1 MTSISADGATQYVSL
16 RRNTGSNLVE
26 YTTDQSNWF
35 SILDTAAWPVT
46 ITNTNPGASS
56 VLIVKVINN
65 LFISSGYGDVSGYL
79 NTGSTYIR
87 YDGSGNTIRFDGTI
101 TNYPGF
107 IRNGGYTSG
116 NANITVQNFITDI
129 SGGTILSNDAGWL
142 CQQYFGSGA
151 LANLI
156 TGCTNNCP
164 VNQNVTGGITGGSSG
179 STAGSLLTI
188 SYCTN
193 NGIISGQNSGGI
205 TPHYVGHNGG
215 SIRYEYCTNNG
226 DITGITAGGIAA
238 GQSGSSGGIAYFGYC
253 TNNGIINSS
262 NGGGISGPNAGNGGS
277 VTFEYCTNTGTI
289 SSNNSGGIAGTY
301 VGANSTGAIFTG
313 CTNTGN
319 LNGSGTGGITGQ
331 YSGTNSPVTFTNCT
345 NSGIIYGDNAGGI
358 AAQYCAINPGAAATF
373 SGCINTG
380 DISGNYAGGINGQAL
395 ALNPGSTASFT
406 NCYSTGN
413 ITGSY
418 AGGISGANAGN
429 NGNSVSYTNCFSTG
443 NILGNFSGGIV
454 GSDSAYNISTFS
466 MTNCYSTGSISGN
479 ACGGLTGSNLGTNSS
494 TTPVIDI
501 SNCYSLG
508 AIATNTGGIIGAFNA
523 GGYTNTPTITI
534 SNCYSYGAIT
544 PTGQGIVGPGYSFT
558 PTQTNCYTANGS
570 WSVATA
576 NANLTGT
583 PTSLTSNN
591 PGATWTM
598 ITTSTPYVL
607 SAYNASLY
615 SPSSAGTGAK
625 TYTTSP
631 GLFQSGYNYQ
641 IIYSNQ
647 VSNVLTTYVFV
658 SKGTGPYYNSYNVNT
673 FTLTAINLAPGS
685 ISAGI
690 TAATGVLN
698 FVLPDAPCFLEGTKI
713 LCFKNNQEIYR
724 PIESLRKGD
733 LVKTIYNGY
742 MPVNMICT
750 SVLYNPGNDHRI
762 TNRLYKCSK
771 ERYPELFEDLY
782 ITGCHSILLPWL
794 TDQQWELTKSV
805 NGNVFVTDNH
815 FRLIAY
821 ADELAEP
828 FNKEGYMNIY
838 HVALDHHDEYM
849 NYGIY
854 ANGLLVESCSID
866 CLIYSGM
873 KELGEND
880 SIVVKDMGVNNA
892 GNMNQMVGA
901 C

>member
-16 RRNTGSNLVE
+16 RWNSSLVE
-26 YTTDQSNWF
+26 YTTDQSTWTPIPN
-35 SILDTAAWPVT
+35 TAAWPVT

-65 LFISSGYGDVSGYL
+65 LFISSTYGDVSGYL

-87 YDGSGNTIRFDGTI
+87 YDGSGNIITFDGI

-116 NANITVQNFITDI
+116 KANITVQNFITAI
-129 SGGTILSNDAGWL
+129 TGGTILNNGAGWL

-151 LANLI
+151 PANLI

-164 VNQNVTGGITGGSSG
+164 VNQDNTGGITGGSSG
-179 STAGSLLTI
+179 TTGGSLLTI

-193 NGIISGQNSGGI
+193 NGIISGQNSGGM
-205 TPHYVGHNGG
+205 TPQYVGHNGG

-226 DITGITAGGIAA
+226 AINGITAGGIAA
-238 GQSGSSGGIAYFGYC
+238 GQSGSSGGTAYFGYC
-253 TNNGIINSS
+253 TNNGIINSN
-262 NGGGISGPNAGNGGS
+262 NGGGITGPATAQNGS
-277 VTFEYCTNTGTI
+277 VTFEYCTNNSDISANFAGGISGGQTAQFGSATFINCINNGAVRGTEAGGI
-289 SSNNSGGIAGTY
+289 SAPQTVANSGGTA
-301 VGANSTGAIFTG
+301 
-313 CTNTGN
+313 
-319 LNGSGTGGITGQ
+319 
-331 YSGTNSPVTFTNCT
+331 TFTNCT
-345 NSGIIYGDNAGGI
+345 NNGVISGNGAGGLSGAQLGYLGSGIITITGCNNTGTINGNDAGGLCG
-358 AAQYCAINPGAAATF
+358 QY
-373 SGCINTG
+373 TG
-380 DISGNYAGGINGQAL
+380 SSNSNSL
-395 ALNPGSTASFT
+395 TFT
-406 NCYSTGN
+406 NCANSGDIN
-413 ITGSY
+413 
-418 AGGISGANAGN
+418 GIRA
-429 NGNSVSYTNCFSTG
+429 
-443 NILGNFSGGIV
+443 GGIV
-454 GSDSAYNISTFS
+454 GSYFMQDASYSSI
-466 MTNCYSTGSISGN
+466 TNCYSTGSINGN
-479 ACGGLTGSNLGTNSS
+479 ACGGITGSNIGTNNGNPSS
-494 TTPVIDI
+494 VINI

-508 AIATNTGGIIGAFNA
+508 AIATNTGGIIGAYNG
-523 GGYTNTPTITI
+523 GGYTNTPNITI

-558 PTQTNCYTANGS
+558 PTQTNCYTANGV

-583 PTSLTSNN
+583 PTSLTSGN

-641 IIYSNQ
+641 ILYSSQ

-658 SKGTGPYYNSYNVNT
+658 SKGTGPYYNTYNVNT

-685 ISAGI
+685 ISGSINASS
-690 TAATGVLN
+690 GVLN

-742 MPVNMICT
+742 MPINMICT
-750 SVLYNPGNDHRI
+750 STIYNPGNDHRI

-771 ERYPELFEDLY
+771 EKYPELFEDLY

-794 TDQQWELTKSV
+794 TDEQWELTKAV
-805 NGNVFVTDNH
+805 NGDVFVTDNH

-854 ANGLLVESCSID
+854 ANGLLVESCSIE

-880 SIVVKDMGVNNA
+880 SIVAKNMSVNNA
-892 GNMNQMVGA
+892 GNMSQMVGA

>member
-1 MTSISADGATQYVSL
+1 MTS
-16 RRNTGSNLVE
+16 
-26 YTTDQSNWF
+26 
-35 SILDTAAWPVT
+35 
-46 ITNTNPGASS
+46 
-56 VLIVKVINN
+56 
-65 LFISSGYGDVSGYL
+65 
-79 NTGSTYIR
+79 
-87 YDGSGNTIRFDGTI
+87 
-101 TNYPGF
+101 
-107 IRNGGYTSG
+107 
-116 NANITVQNFITDI
+116 
-129 SGGTILSNDAGWL
+129 
-142 CQQYFGSGA
+142 
-151 LANLI
+151 
-156 TGCTNNCP
+156 
-164 VNQNVTGGITGGSSG
+164 
-179 STAGSLLTI
+179 
-188 SYCTN
+188 
-193 NGIISGQNSGGI
+193 
-205 TPHYVGHNGG
+205 
-215 SIRYEYCTNNG
+215 
-226 DITGITAGGIAA
+226 
-238 GQSGSSGGIAYFGYC
+238 GYC
-253 TNNGIINSS
+253 
-262 NGGGISGPNAGNGGS
+262 A
-277 VTFEYCTNTGTI
+277 
-289 SSNNSGGIAGTY
+289 GIAG
-301 VGANSTGAIFTG
+301 NSAGD
-313 CTNTGN
+313 
-319 LNGSGTGGITGQ
+319 
-331 YSGTNSPVTFTNCT
+331 
-345 NSGIIYGDNAGGI
+345 NSGS
-358 AAQYCAINPGAAATF
+358 ATF
-373 SGCINTG
+373 IKCFNV
-380 DISGNYAGGINGQAL
+380 
-395 ALNPGSTASFT
+395 
-406 NCYSTGN
+406 GN
-413 ITGSY
+413 ITG
-418 AGGISGANAGN
+418 
-429 NGNSVSYTNCFSTG
+429 NSC
-443 NILGNFSGGIV
+443 GGIV
-454 GSDSAYNISTFS
+454 GEYCCNNGTSCSITDCYN
-466 MTNCYSTGSISGN
+466 TGSISGSQS
-479 ACGGLTGSNLGTNSS
+479 GGITGSNLGTNSTS
-494 TTPVIDI
+494 TPVVNIT
-501 SNCYSLG
+501 NCYSLG
-508 AIATNTGGIIGAFNA
+508 TIDTNCGGIIGGNA
-523 GGYTNTPTITI
+523 GGVYTNPPAITIT
-534 SNCYSYGAIT
+534 NTYSSGTYVDVGS
-544 PTGQGIVGPGYSFT
+544 GIVASSYTQST
-558 PTQTNCYTANGS
+558 TQTNCYTANGS
-570 WSVATA
+570 WSDATA
-576 NANLTGT
+576 NTNLTGT
-583 PTSLTSNN
+583 PTSLTSGN
-591 PGATWTM
+591 PGTTWTT
-598 ITTSTPYVL
+598 IATNTPYVL
-607 SAYNASLY
+607 SVYNASLY

-892 GNMNQMVGA
+892 GNMTQMVGA

>member
-16 RRNTGSNLVE
+16 RWNTGSSLVE
-26 YTTDQSNWF
+26 YTTDQSTWF
-35 SILDTAAWPVT
+35 PIPDTAAWPVT

-87 YDGSGNTIRFDGTI
+87 YDGSGNTIRFDGI

-116 NANITVQNFITDI
+116 NANITVQNFITAI
-129 SGGTILSNDAGWL
+129 TGGTTLNNDAGWL

-151 LANLI
+151 PANLI

-164 VNQNVTGGITGGSSG
+164 VNQNNTGGITGGSSG
-179 STAGSLLTI
+179 TTGGSLLTI

-205 TPHYVGHNGG
+205 TPYYVGHNGG
-215 SIRYEYCTNNG
+215 SIRYEHCTNNG
-226 DITGITAGGIAA
+226 AINGNSAGGIAA
-238 GQSGSSGGIAYFGYC
+238 GQSGSSGGTAYFGYC
-253 TNNGIINSS
+253 TNNGIINSN
-262 NGGGISGPNAGNGGS
+262 NGGGISGPNAGDGGS
-277 VTFEYCTNTGTI
+277 VTFEYCTNTGPI
-289 SSNNSGGIAGTY
+289 SSSNSGGIAGTY
-301 VGANSTGAIFTG
+301 VGQNSTGAIFTG

-331 YSGTNSPVTFTNCT
+331 YSGTNCPVTFTNCT

-418 AGGISGANAGN
+418 AGGISGGNAGN
-429 NGNSVSYTNCFSTG
+429 NGTSVSYTNCFSTG

-454 GSDSAYNISTFS
+454 GSESALGVVTFS

-479 ACGGLTGSNLGTNSS
+479 ACGGLTGSNIGTNSS
-494 TTPVIDI
+494 TTPVINI

-508 AIATNTGGIIGAFNA
+508 AIATNTGGIIGAYNG
-523 GGYTNTPTITI
+523 GGYTNTPIITI

-558 PTQTNCYTANGS
+558 PTQTNCYAANGT
-570 WSVATA
+570 WSDATA
-576 NANLTGT
+576 NTNLTGL
-583 PTSLTSNN
+583 PSGVGLSNK
-591 PGATWTM
+591 GASWA
-598 ITTSTPYVL
+598 SYPSANTPYLL
-607 SAYNASLY
+607 SFFLSYPIY
-615 SPSSAGTGAK
+615 DPSSAI
-625 TYTTSP
+625 TSSQ
-631 GLFQSGYNYQ
+631 FY
-641 IIYSNQ
+641 
-647 VSNVLTTYVFV
+647 NVLPDITLGGSYTLASIEVLGQVATTQVLNIL
-658 SKGTGPYYNSYNVNT
+658 STTPYYGYYGGV
-673 FTLTAINLAPGS
+673 FTLTNTRAFEDVSVLINSSTGN
-685 ISAGI
+685 ISYAY
-690 TAATGVLN
+690 N
-698 FVLPDAPCFLEGTKI
+698 FTDPCFLEGTKI

-742 MPVNMICT
+742 MPINMICT

-794 TDQQWELTKSV
+794 TDEQWELTKAV
-805 NGNVFVTDNH
+805 NGDVFVTDNH

-880 SIVVKDMGVNNA
+880 SIVAKNMSVNNA
-892 GNMNQMVGA
+892 DNISQIVGA